1 MILGMRIDVCTY
13 EGLRSGVPNL
23 LSVLARFGARGSF
36 FVALGPDRSG
46 RAVLRALQPGFLA
59 KMRRTQATR
68 TYGWRT
74 MLSGTLLPAR
84 HAADLAD
91 LLRTIPAAGHELAVH
106 GYDHRRWQDHLD
118 RMSEPEV
125 RREMTEA
132 VKLYERVTG
141 RRPHGFGSPG
151 WQCGPISLRLVDEL
165 GFAYA
170 SDTRGRCPFYPS
182 LGGERFRALQLPTTL
197 ATLDEVLGLDG
208 LDGTGFLTVIGR
220 GLERDP
226 WPVLTLHAEME
237 GGRFL
242 WVAEALL
249 AHCAARGVRCL
260 PLVELTTAV
269 RAAGEDR
276 IPSAEVGYRLIRG
289 RAGRVAVPLGLEPQG

>member
-1 MILGMRIDVCTY
+1 MILGLRIDVCTY
-13 EGLRSGVPNL
+13 EGLRAGVPNL
-23 LSVLARFGARGSF
+23 LPLLERFGVRASF

-46 RAVLRALQPGFLA
+46 QAAFGALRAGFLA
-59 KMRRTQATR
+59 KMRRTQAVR

-74 MLSGTLLPAR
+74 MFSGTLLPAR
-84 HAADLAD
+84 RAADLANV
-91 LLRTIPAAGHELAVH
+91 LRAIPAAGHELAVH
-106 GYDHRRWQDHLD
+106 GYDHRRWQDRLN
-118 RMSEPEV
+118 RMREPEI

-132 VKLYERVTG
+132 VRLYERVTG
-141 RRPHGFGSPG
+141 HRPHGFGSPG

-170 SDTRGRCPFYPS
+170 SDTRGRHPFYPS
-182 LGGERFRALQLPTTL
+182 LGGVRLRTLQLPTTL
-197 ATLDEVLGLDG
+197 PTLDEVLGLEG
-208 LDGTGFLTVIGR
+208 LDGTGFLALVGR
-220 GLERDP
+220 ELGRDP

-260 PLVELTTAV
+260 PLVALTTAV
-269 RAAGEDR
+269 RVAGEDR
-276 IPSAEVGYRLIRG
+276 IPKAEIACRPIRG
-289 RAGRVAVPLGLEPQG
+289 RAGRVAMPVGLEPQS